1 MAAASIKKHR
11 ESSSG
16 SKSEKEK
23 MEEVRQV
30 ARKGTADEMKKL
42 LEEYGTD
49 CLR

>member
-16 SKSEKEK
+16 SKSEK
-23 MEEVRQV
+23 MEEVMQV

>member
-1 MAAASIKKHR
+1 MAASRR
-11 ESSSG
+11 ERW
-16 SKSEKEK
+16 EK
-23 MEEVRQV
+23 MEEVMQV